1 MSDIFQ
7 EVDEALREDR
17 AKEWWQRWGTTLIAA
32 AVLLVVAIAAY
43 NGWNWYQSNQ
53 RAKAG
58 DAFSAALAQVA
69 TDKPGAIAALEKV
82 AAQGVAPYDDLARLR
97 IARLKA
103 EAGDKPGAAAAYR
116 AAAQGAHDADSRELA
131 ILLKAMQEFDT
142 AKPEDLVAE
151 LQPLIG
157 KDRPWRPMA
166 LELLAAVALKQND
179 QAKAKALLTELRD
192 DQQAGQPLRD
202 RAGELLSALGE
213 PDAK

>member
-7 EVDEALREDR
+7 EVDDALREDR

-32 AVLLVVAIAAY
+32 AVLLVVAIAAW

-53 RAKAG
+53 RAHTG
-58 DAFSAALAQVA
+58 DAFGAALAQVA
-69 TDKPGAIAALEKV
+69 TDKPGAIAALEKI
-82 AAQGVAPYDDLARLR
+82 AGEGVAPYAELARLR

-103 EAGDKPGAAAAYR
+103 EAGDKEGAAAAYQ
-116 AAAQGAHDADSRELA
+116 AAVQGARDADSRELA

-142 AKPEDLVAE
+142 AKPEDLAAE
-151 LQPLIG
+151 LQPLLG

-179 QAKAKALLTELRD
+179 PAKAKTLLGELRD
-192 DQQAGQPLRD
+192 DTAASQALRE

-213 PDAK
+213 PAAK